1 MSFALYI
8 VYVRNVSRDIW
19 HVFNKILFSFRARL
33 CVVSPILVL
42 AALPGL
48 VLFELFKRSTLCLPC
63 QIHILLS
70 LLLVLLLVAVV
81 LFLLLLLFVLF
92 VLLLLLLLLLL
103 LVLLFVVSAFF
114 KLLLAQGQIVT
125 GAVAMWLKSQCLF
138 VLLNGGTQQLLFLL
152 FFILS
157 LPLQSSG

>member
-1 MSFALYI
+1 MSFVLYI

-33 CVVSPILVL
+33 CVASPILVL

-81 LFLLLLLFVLF
+81 LFYKLTQSISQKMQMKTGFMRHAVI
-92 VLLLLLLLLLL
+92 
-103 LVLLFVVSAFF
+103 SDGF
-114 KLLLAQGQIVT
+114 KQSKSESRMHGQDT
-125 GAVAMWLKSQCLF
+125 
-138 VLLNGGTQQLLFLL
+138 LFLCPDSL
-152 FFILS
+152 VSLLS
-157 LPLQSSG
+157 NCQQGKCCNH

>member
-8 VYVRNVSRDIW
+8 VNVRNVSRDIW
-19 HVFNKILFSFRARL
+19 HVFIKILFFFRARL
-33 CVVSPILVL
+33 CVVSPIFVL

-81 LFLLLLLFVLF
+81 LLLLLLLLFVLF
-92 VLLLLLLLLLL
+92 VLLLLLQLLLL

-114 KLLLAQGQIVT
+114 KLLLA
-125 GAVAMWLKSQCLF
+125 
-138 VLLNGGTQQLLFLL
+138 
-152 FFILS
+152 
-157 LPLQSSG
+157 

>member
-1 MSFALYI
+1 MSFVLYI

-33 CVVSPILVL
+33 CVVSPIFVL

-81 LFLLLLLFVLF
+81 LLLLLLLLFVLF

-114 KLLLAQGQIVT
+114 KLLT
-125 GAVAMWLKSQCLF
+125 GAVAMWFKSQCLF

-152 FFILS
+152 ATL
-157 LPLQSSG
+157 

>member
-1 MSFALYI
+1 MSFVLYI

-33 CVVSPILVL
+33 CVASPILVL
-42 AALPGL
+42 AALLGL

-81 LFLLLLLFVLF
+81 ARPVCSFVA
-92 VLLLLLLLLLL
+92 VAA
-103 LVLLFVVSAFF
+103 FVVACSA
-114 KLLLAQGQIVT
+114 V
-125 GAVAMWLKSQCLF
+125 CC
-138 VLLNGGTQQLLFLL
+138 
-152 FFILS
+152 
-157 LPLQSSG
+157 

>member
-1 MSFALYI
+1 MSFVLYI

-33 CVVSPILVL
+33 CVVSPIFVL

-81 LFLLLLLFVLF
+81 LLLLLLLLLFVLL

-125 GAVAMWLKSQCLF
+125 GAVAMWFKSQCLF

-152 FFILS
+152 ATL
-157 LPLQSSG
+157 

>member
-1 MSFALYI
+1 MSFVLYI

-33 CVVSPILVL
+33 CVASPILVL
-42 AALPGL
+42 AALLGL

-81 LFLLLLLFVLF
+81 LLLLLLLLLLVLF

-103 LVLLFVVSAFF
+103 LVLIAQWRYAATVVLVRDFVRQLF
-114 KLLLAQGQIVT
+114 G
-125 GAVAMWLKSQCLF
+125 
-138 VLLNGGTQQLLFLL
+138 
-152 FFILS
+152 
-157 LPLQSSG
+157 

>member
-33 CVVSPILVL
+33 CVVSPIFVF
-42 AALPGL
+42 AALLGL

-70 LLLVLLLVAVV
+70 LLLVLLLALLLVAVV
-81 LFLLLLLFVLF
+81 LFLLLLLLLFVLF

-103 LVLLFVVSAFF
+103 LVLLFVVRAFF
-114 KLLLAQGQIVT
+114 KLLLAQGQIVKI
-125 GAVAMWLKSQCLF
+125 GRAHV
-138 VLLNGGTQQLLFLL
+138 
-152 FFILS
+152 
-157 LPLQSSG
+157 